1 MKTKI
6 VLVIAGLIILAT
18 VIWGLIYFIPKIH
31 LPTTIKDSV
40 QTPGFYKIT
49 TVVDG
54 DTIEVNMDGTI
65 ERVRLIG
72 IDTPETKQP
81 NSPVECYGIAASNF
95 AHQLMDGQ
103 SVRLEAD
110 PINTNRDRYDRLL
123 RYAYLGDGSLFNAE
137 VIKQGYGFA
146 YLSFPFSKS
155 NEFAQYQTEARDAK
169 RGLWA
174 GECQINNKNGRYKT
188 NDLTYLPS
196 YLLAD
201 RLKNPGTTLMA
212 LFISVKAP

>member
-1 MKTKI
+1 MESNSKKPKI
-6 VLVIAGLIILAT
+6 LLLIAGSIILAAT
-18 VIWGLIYFIPKIH
+18 IWALIYFVPKIK
-31 LPTTIKDSV
+31 LPQNVKDSV
-40 QTPGFYKIT
+40 AAPGYYKIT

-81 NSPVECYGIAASNF
+81 NSPVECFGETASNF
-95 AHQLMDGQ
+95 AHQLMDGK

-123 RYAYLGDGSLFNAE
+123 RYVYLPDGTFVNAE
-137 VIKQGYGFA
+137 TIKQGYGFA

-155 NEFAQYQTEARDAK
+155 DEFAQYQTEAREAK

-174 GECQINNKNGRYKT
+174 GECQINDQNGRLKT
-188 NDLTYLPS
+188 NDLTVINYFLVITRFE
-196 YLLAD
+196 LLE
-201 RLKNPGTTLMA
+201 T
-212 LFISVKAP
+212 